1 MNNTLYWPK
10 EGAHIGAFRAY
21 FELGNGI
28 TVGEEASQVRSFN
41 LGFGEGSDETGIDSM
56 HNSEC
61 LMLNEADAWYSLDG
75 RKLDGKPSAKGM
87 YIKNGKKVVVK

>member
-1 MNNTLYWPK
+1 MKKNYVKPEIQVVTINHSVQLLQASK
-10 EGAHIGAFRAY
+10 RN
-21 FELGNGI
+21 LGGLKSNAG
-28 TVGEEASQVRSFN
+28 FN